1 MNTQLFRT
9 KSIDQLISDADQPA
23 KRLKKTLGWLSL
35 TALGIGAI
43 IGSGI
48 FITTGTAAAGQTVR
62 YPSILQ
68 APLLS
73 VLMHGTHAMG
83 MNGRPGAGPG
93 IAVSFLAVAIVC
105 GLAGLCYAELASM
118 IPIAGSAYTYTY
130 ATLGEFI
137 AWIIGWDLILEYA
150 VSNMA
155 VAVGFSAYVNNLLG
169 TFHIHIPDSLGTP
182 AYDPMTSS
190 WSLHFNLL
198 GFVIVMLL
206 TVLLVRGIRESAG
219 ANNAMVGIKLLAI
232 AIFCI
237 VGSKYIHPENF
248 KPFFP
253 NGFQGVLTG
262 GAIVFFSYIGFDAV
276 STAAEECKNPKR
288 DVPIGILASL
298 FVCALFYVALAVV
311 LTGIQKWNTLNNAA
325 PVAQAL
331 EAIGL
336 KITDRWVTAGA
347 LMGMISSI
355 LVYQLGQA
363 RVWFAMSRDGLL
375 PAIFS
380 RVHKVF
386 RTPDFATWVAGFFVA
401 IPAGIFDIGTLVDL
415 SNIGTLFAFILVSIA
430 VLILRKR
437 QPNRPRGFRVPFSPW
452 IPIASVAFCF
462 VLMASLTVENWVR
475 FFVWLIVGLLFYF
488 DFGVR
493 HSTAGRAADPAAQ
506 RHLTLLADK
515 SLIILSATLLVLA
528 ILGGAVVLGG
538 VLYAGIL
545 ERAGLIILAVIA
557 FVFLMRGL
565 RHYRDDSPIARAA

>member
-1 MNTQLFRT
+1 MNKQLFRT
-9 KSIDQLISDADQPA
+9 KSIDRLIAEADQPEH
-23 KRLKKTLGWLSL
+23 RLKKTLGWLSL

-48 FITTGTAAAGQTVR
+48 FITTGTAAAGEIDR
-62 YPSILQ
+62 FPSILQ

-73 VLMHGTHAMG
+73 VLMHGSHAIIT
-83 MNGRPGAGPG
+83 GRPGAGPG
-93 IAVSFLAVAIVC
+93 IAVSFFAVAVVC

-130 ATLGEFI
+130 ATLGELV

-169 TFHIHIPDSLGTP
+169 TFHIHLPDSLGTP
-182 AYDPMTSS
+182 AYDPAVG
-190 WSLHFNLL
+190 WSLHFNILSFL
-198 GFVIVMLL
+198 IVMIL
-206 TVLLVRGIRESAG
+206 TVLLVRGIRESAE
-219 ANNAMVGIKLLAI
+219 ANNVMVAIKLLAI
-232 AIFCI
+232 MIFCI
-237 VGSKYIHPENF
+237 VASKYIQPANL

-298 FVCALFYVALAVV
+298 FVCAFFYVALAVV

-336 KITDRWVTAGA
+336 KLTDRWVTAGA

-363 RVWFAMSRDGLL
+363 RIWFAMSRDGLL

-380 RVHKVF
+380 RLHKAF
-386 RTPDFATWVAGFFVA
+386 RTPDFSTWVAGFFVA
-401 IPAGIFDIGTLVDL
+401 IPAGIFNIGTLADL

-437 QPNRPRGFRVPFSPW
+437 QPDRPRGFRVPFTPW
-452 IPIASVAFCF
+452 IPIASVVFCF

-475 FFVWLIVGLLFYF
+475 FFVWLFIGLLLYF

-493 HSTAGRAADPAAQ
+493 RSAAGRAADPVAQ
-506 RHLTLLADK
+506 RRLLLVSDK
-515 SLIILSATLLVLA
+515 ALIVLSATLLVLA
-528 ILGGAVVLGG
+528 IAGATVFAEGIVQGGLA
-538 VLYAGIL
+538 
-545 ERAGLIILAVIA
+545 ERIGLIFIAAVSLI
-557 FVFLMRGL
+557 FLVRGWK
-565 RHYRDDSPIARAA
+565 HYREDSPIARVA